1 MILTV
6 CSQAL
11 FPSKPTTGIFEP
23 PTKTQPNAGVAL
35 LASRKFY
42 AAWVF
47 LFRTDASVAQ
57 QEVLFQT
64 FPGWTLLQG
73 ADGMPPLI
81 NRASTALPAYTPTC
95 SSSDYSA
102 VYTSSMKLEGHF
114 FFEVSC
120 LTMSCS

>member
-42 AAWVF
+42 A
-47 LFRTDASVAQ
+47 DASVAPQ
-57 QEVLFQT
+57 LEDVLFQT